1 MTSEKACAFTWID
14 ENRPRLITISDRIWE
29 FAELGLVEVQSSAIL
44 AEELERHGF
53 TVERGLAGMPTAFL
67 ASWGK
72 ARPVIGIMG
81 EYDALPG
88 LSQKRV
94 PHKDPVAPGRPGHG
108 CGHNIHGTS
117 GMAAAIAV
125 QTTMAKHGIDG
136 TVKFFG
142 CPAEE
147 NFSGKIFLVRD
158 GYFRGVDAV
167 VSHHPG
173 TMNAATLESCLA
185 LNSVKCHFYGQA
197 AHAGGSPDQ
206 GRSALDAVELMN
218 VGVNFLREHVI
229 QDARIHYM
237 IEQGG
242 QQPNIVPD
250 YARSW
255 YYIRAPERS
264 QVEFIAD
271 WVLDIAEGAAKM
283 TRTTLQHELISG
295 IYNVI
300 PNRALADT
308 IIRNMREIGVPHYTD
323 AEIQFAAEIAKSIEP
338 NRKREQLRQSK
349 RPGWEKLV
357 DKLLDDE
364 IPDPWGEGEVSHGS
378 TDVADVSWQTPTVEF
393 NSATWVLGTPGHS
406 WQSVAQSGS
415 GVGHKALIF
424 TAKVMAATAIDL
436 LTDAAL
442 LEQAKDEHR
451 QRLGDRTYEP
461 CISPETKP
469 PLDIWEKAAGGS
481 EARVP

>member
-1 MTSEKACAFTWID
+1 MTSEQAAAFTWID
-14 ENRPRLITISDRIWE
+14 EHRPRLITISDQIWE
-29 FAELGLVEVQSSAIL
+29 LAELGLVEYQSSAVL
-44 AEELERHGF
+44 AEELARHGF
-53 TVERGLAGMPTAFL
+53 AVERGLAGMPTAFR
-67 ASWGK
+67 ASWGTS
-72 ARPVIGIMG
+72 RPVIGIMG

-88 LSQKRV
+88 LSQKKV
-94 PHKDPVAPGRPGHG
+94 PYKDPAAPGRPGHG
-108 CGHNIHGTS
+108 CGHNVHGVS

-125 QTTMAKHGIDG
+125 QAAMAKHGLDG
-136 TVKFFG
+136 TITFFG

-147 NFSGKIFLVRD
+147 NFSGKIYLVRD

-167 VSHHPG
+167 LSHHPG

-185 LNSVKCHFYGQA
+185 LTSVKYHFSGQS

-206 GRSALDAVELMN
+206 GRSALDAVELMD

-264 QVEFIAD
+264 QVDFIQE
-271 WVLDIAEGAAKM
+271 WVLDVARGAAQM
-283 TRTTLQHELISG
+283 TRTTLGHDVISG

-300 PNRALADT
+300 PNRVLADAIT
-308 IIRNMREIGVPHYTD
+308 RNMRAIGVPQYTD
-323 AEIQFAAEIAKSIEP
+323 AELQFAAAIAKTIDP
-338 NRKREQLRQSK
+338 DRKREQLRKSK
-349 RPGWEKLV
+349 RPGWEKLM

-364 IPDPWGEGEVSHGS
+364 IPDPWGDGEVSHGS
-378 TDVADVSWQTPTVEF
+378 TDVGDVSWQTPTMEF

-406 WQSVAQSGS
+406 WQNVAQSGV
-415 GVGHKALIF
+415 GLGHKALIF

-442 LEQAKDEHR
+442 REQAKHEHQ
-451 QRLGDRTYEP
+451 QRLGDRIYTP
-461 CISPETKP
+461 CLAPDAQP
-469 PLDIWEKAAGGS
+469 PLDSWDKAARGS
-481 EARVP
+481 DTR

>member
-14 ENRPRLITISDRIWE
+14 ENRPRLIAISDRIWE
-29 FAELGLVEVQSSAIL
+29 LAELGLVEVQSSALL
-44 AEELERHGF
+44 AEELERHDF
-53 TVERGLAGMPTAFL
+53 TVERGLAGMPTAFV
-67 ASWGK
+67 ATYGSGS
-72 ARPVIGIMG
+72 PVIGIMG

-88 LSQKRV
+88 LSQKKV
-94 PHKDPVAPGRPGHG
+94 PYKDPVAPGRPGHG

-125 QTTMAKHGIDG
+125 QTAMAKHGIDG

-167 VSHHPG
+167 ISHHPG

-185 LNSVKCHFYGQA
+185 LNSVKYHFYGQA

-271 WVLDIAEGAAKM
+271 WVLDIAKGAAKM

-338 NRKREQLRQSK
+338 DRKREQLRQSK

-357 DKLLDDE
+357 EKLLDDE

-378 TDVADVSWQTPTVEF
+378 TDVADVSWQTPTMEF

-406 WQSVAQSGS
+406 WQSAAQSGV
-415 GVGHKALIF
+415 GVGHQALIF

-442 LEQAKDEHR
+442 LKQAKDEHQ

-469 PLDIWEKAAGGS
+469 PLDIWEQAAGGS
-481 EARVP
+481 ETRVP